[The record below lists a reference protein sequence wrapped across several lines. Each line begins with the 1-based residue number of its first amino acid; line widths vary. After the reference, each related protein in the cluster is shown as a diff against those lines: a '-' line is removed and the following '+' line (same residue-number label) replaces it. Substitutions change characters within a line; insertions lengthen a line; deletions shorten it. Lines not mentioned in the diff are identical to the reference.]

1 MTASGDAVNPD
12 PQQPSEIVAF
22 TVGGQFVAQMR
33 VDIVR
38 GSAFGLAFGRG
49 SNGRPQ
55 FAAVNDNTNS
65 ATVWTLRPN
74 GNNQQ

>member
-1 MTASGDAVNPD
+1 MNPD

-33 VDIVR
+33 GDIVP
-38 GSAFGLAFGRG
+38 GVFGLAFGRG
-49 SNGRPQ
+49 SNGQPQ